1 MDDKK
6 DQQLSIQMDIKPE
19 IAGGQY
25 SNLVLISH
33 SYSDFIVDFAKILP
47 GMPKAEVCSRIILA
61 PEHAKRLLLALQE
74 NIYRYEQEYGKID
87 LPVPTLNPGSPFG
100 HGEGEA

>member
-1 MDDKK
+1 MDDKI
-6 DQQLSIQMDIKPE
+6 DQQLSMQMDIKPE
-19 IAGGQY
+19 VAGGQY

-33 SYSDFIVDFAKILP
+33 SHSDFIVDFAKILP

-74 NIYRYEQEYGKID
+74 NLYRYEQEYGKIEI
-87 LPVPTLNPGSPFG
+87 PVPNPHPGSPFG
-100 HGEGEA
+100 QGEGEA